1 MIQAFLL
8 TWSQYPSTFKGNI
21 LSTKSLISLSAIALL
36 AGCASASGVVATG
49 PETYMVTGQAD
60 LGPNKTAAARQV
72 AIDAANAHC
81 AKIGKRPAVE
91 NATND
96 DVGSAGVF
104 QLRGGTTL
112 TFRCIDQA
120 K

>member
-1 MIQAFLL
+1 MPAHSFFPLAFV
-8 TWSQYPSTFKGNI
+8 
-21 LSTKSLISLSAIALL
+21 AAV

-60 LGPNKTAAARQV
+60 LGPNKTAAARQA
-72 AIDAANAHC
+72 AIEAAAAHC

-91 NATND
+91 NATNQ

-112 TFRCIDQA
+112 TFRCIELA

>member
-1 MIQAFLL
+1 MSIRI
-8 TWSQYPSTFKGNI
+8 S
-21 LSTKSLISLSAIALL
+21 ISLCVVAIL

-60 LGPNKTAAARQV
+60 LGPNKTAAARQA
-72 AIDAANAHC
+72 AIEAANAHC
-81 AKIGKRPAVE
+81 AKTGKRPAVE
-91 NATND
+91 NATNE

-112 TFRCIDQA
+112 TFRCIA
-120 K
+120 LAS

>member
-1 MIQAFLL
+1 MPIR
-8 TWSQYPSTFKGNI
+8 I
-21 LSTKSLISLSAIALL
+21 AIALCSL
-36 AGCASASGVVATG
+36 VVITGCSSASGVVATG
-49 PETYMVTGQAD
+49 PETYTVTGQAD
-60 LGPNKTAAARQV
+60 LGPNKTTAARRA
-72 AIDAANAHC
+72 AIDAATSHC

-91 NATND
+91 NATNE

-112 TFRCIDQA
+112 TFRCIEHA